1 MEELPTPPG
10 AKQAVSRRLA
20 SPLYYLQLRLGSFFI
35 SWLKNNAL
43 TSLSLS
49 PSKCSY
55 YKRQT
60 KLILAEITKIEK
72 KVIVIFGIF
81 NLGLFYLSLMLIPC
95 CVSVRTIQILYLWL
109 QSDIQ

>member
-1 MEELPTPPG
+1 ML
-10 AKQAVSRRLA
+10 L
-20 SPLYYLQLRLGSFFI
+20 LLF
-35 SWLKNNAL
+35 
-43 TSLSLS
+43 LSL
-49 PSKCSY
+49 PLQKFLL
-55 YKRQT
+55 QAT